1 MTPIRQRQWLAV
13 LLLVMAVAALVWAMV
28 QSDHA
33 VDIRGP
39 GALATAPAGEVWVG
53 VDDRLWRLGPDGDLR
68 HDDALA
74 ALGLPG
80 APSNLL
86 RHPGGGMVATVRDHP
101 TLFLLDPA
109 TAGVSGR
116 IQPQWPADL
125 ARHGARAINV
135 ALHPDGRIA
144 IATGGGHT
152 VALFDTEGRFIAR
165 TAPDL
170 YRFTNGLWW
179 VDDVLWTTDT
189 NRTQLKRLDG
199 RTLAL
204 QQALT
209 LDAARSARYLGPAR
223 AHPAAPGRVAMIRFH
238 NGMTRGRVTVLD
250 GGTERSLPQGR
261 VIEPVDVDWFGD
273 DAIVTDGES
282 HQVLRVD
289 TSSGQARPFADAG
302 ARLRLDQ
309 GLQQRA
315 RLWLYWKLGLVA
327 AAGLFMVA
335 LLLAWRAQQMQQ
347 RADDQARPIDL
358 SYLGTPRLTRL
369 QRLGPTHRLLL
380 PWLLF
385 FVPVLLLQVFD
396 VRGWLGLDR
405 AAWVWVLAGL
415 TPLVVVMIVWLQR
428 RQSRLSLDPAFE
440 PVLNA
445 QALARLERGQGLR
458 EVLRA
463 DETVLETA
471 MWMCPTLRWVVLT
484 DLRLLCFVAGLGRP
498 RLEWAH
504 PRAALRDVAW
514 LAKSPHRWSRWVG
527 PGAGGPGWLQLTLPK
542 GQRVQG
548 RITAPTVGQRIAQ
561 ELTDARE
568 RPRSAAL
575 PVAPAPRSGS
585 GPAPWGAAALSLLVP
600 GLGQWLQRRPGAAL
614 LLFLPW
620 ALLVTFVAV
629 PTLVTAWTP
638 RADVSAR
645 FVWQTLGAW
654 GLVAVTA
661 AWDAWR
667 LAPRR

>member
-1 MTPIRQRQWLAV
+1 
-13 LLLVMAVAALVWAMV
+13 
-28 QSDHA
+28 
-33 VDIRGP
+33 
-39 GALATAPAGEVWVG
+39 
-53 VDDRLWRLGPDGDLR
+53 
-68 HDDALA
+68 
-74 ALGLPG
+74 
-80 APSNLL
+80 
-86 RHPGGGMVATVRDHP
+86 
-101 TLFLLDPA
+101 
-109 TAGVSGR
+109 
-116 IQPQWPADL
+116 
-125 ARHGARAINV
+125 
-135 ALHPDGRIA
+135 
-144 IATGGGHT
+144 
-152 VALFDTEGRFIAR
+152 VALFDADGRFIAR
-165 TAPDL
+165 TAPEQ

-179 VDDVLWTTDT
+179 VGDALWTTDT

-204 QQALT
+204 QQTLT
-209 LDAARSARYLGPAR
+209 LDATRSARYLGPAR
-223 AHPAAPGRVAMIRFH
+223 AHPAAAERVAMIRFH
-238 NGMTRGRVTVLD
+238 NGMTQGRVTVLD
-250 GGTERSLPQGR
+250 GGTERSLPQGT

-273 DAIVTDGES
+273 DAIVTDGAS

-289 TSSGQARPFADAG
+289 AATGLARPFADAR

-315 RLWLYWKLGLVA
+315 RLWLSWKLGLVA

-335 LLLAWRAQQMQQ
+335 LMLAWRAQQMQQ
-347 RADDQARPIDL
+347 QADDEARPIDL

-369 QRLGPTHRLLL
+369 QRMGPTHRLLL

-385 FVPVLLLQVFD
+385 FVPLLVVQVFN

-405 AAWVWVLAGL
+405 AAWVWVLAGA
-415 TPLVVVMIVWLQR
+415 TPLLVVLIVWLQR
-428 RQSRLSLDPAFE
+428 RQSRLALDPAFE

-445 QALARLERGQGLR
+445 QAVARLERGQGLR
-458 EVLRA
+458 EALRP

-514 LAKSPHRWSRWVG
+514 LPRSPQRWSRWVG
-527 PGAGGPGWLQLTLPK
+527 AGAGGPGWLQLRLPD
-542 GQRVQG
+542 GRLVQG
-548 RITAPTVGQRIAQ
+548 RVTAPTVGQRLVA

-575 PVAPAPRSGS
+575 PVVPAPRDGS
-585 GPAPWGAAALSLLVP
+585 GPGPWRAAVLSLLLP
-600 GLGQWLQRRPGAAL
+600 GLGQWLQRRAGAAL

-620 ALLVTFVAV
+620 AVLVTFVAV

-638 RADVSAR
+638 RADVPGWRVSDRHALAHAVG
-645 FVWQTLGAW
+645 FHVGAAAALHDLAALHHQVLVGQFGGKVVVLLHQHDGHGLAVGQHADDAADVLDDAGLDAFGGLVQHQQLGAGGQRAGDGQLLLLPARQVAATAVQDLLEHGEQLEQLGRDGVPP
-654 GLVAVTA
+654 GL
-661 AWDAWR
+661 
-667 LAPRR
+667 LARPMRRFSSTVRRPKISRPCGT